1 MTGFNLESDTADK
14 YEDLKEA
21 YLALTRAFE
30 DLKEEYERY
39 RRSFDGMTVE
49 QVREYEDLAY
59 NDRKMG
65 VKNKNSFNRDARR
78 ADMHKNS
85 LIMINVS
92 GMKTVNE
99 RSRKDGDNVIKM
111 VAKSLKDTVSDK
123 GSVYRLVG
131 DEFGIICGFDKT
143 GCERV
148 MEDILQ
154 KLSEYNI
161 RFVYGISTGEAGKS
175 VGQMIE
181 EADTYMRGM
190 RQMNSLPSEERDRL
204 LKIQENTI
212 QQSVIV
218 EAPASK
224 MQPVIIENDDEAYI
238 NEIMGRD

>member
-1 MTGFNLESDTADK
+1 MTDMKNDAANS
-14 YEDLKEA
+14 YEELKEA

-30 DLKEEYERY
+30 DLKGEYERY
-39 RRSFDGMTVE
+39 RRSFGGLTVE

-65 VKNKNSFNRDARR
+65 VKNKNCFNRDARR
-78 ADMHKNS
+78 YDMHKNS
-85 LIMINVS
+85 LIMLNVS
-92 GMKTVNE
+92 DMRTVNE
-99 RSRKDGDNVIKM
+99 RSRKDGDNVIKI
-111 VAKSLKDTVSDK
+111 VAKGLKDTIGDK
-123 GSVYRLVG
+123 GSVYRLIG
-131 DEFGIICGFDKT
+131 DEFGIICTFDKS

-148 MEDILQ
+148 MKDTLL

-161 RFVYGISTGEAGKS
+161 RFVYGISAGSEEKS

-181 EADTYMRGM
+181 EADMYMRGM
-190 RQMNSLPSEERDRL
+190 RQLNSLPSEERDRR
-204 LKIQENTI
+204 LKIQENTV

-238 NEIMGRD
+238 NELMGSD